1 MTGAKCNLRV
11 LSGKDSFCYETHN
24 DPFCIDKLTVA
35 ERLDVPV
42 ARSGLASDPIP
53 LVTLG
58 VDLALIC

>member
-24 DPFCIDKLTVA
+24 DPFCIDGLTVA

-42 ARSGLASDPIP
+42 ARSGLASDGECITG
-53 LVTLG
+53 LTWG
-58 VDLALIC
+58 EGS